1 MEFLKVHQQHLLKMM
16 YSQEVDAIQF
26 KIVNISSIGVII
38 NIMIANINVIRIK
51 TFNLFLI

>member
-51 TFNLFLI
+51 T